1 MPSDDL
7 RSVAKAVAKR
17 ELRPCA
23 SAPPTGRIC
32 KSSAWRRPS
41 RRDETLDFI
50 LDWGRGALERQLSA
64 ADALDAKMAQALAA
78 GSILLGLAASSGADG
93 VVIAVF
99 LGLAALAFI
108 VLAIAAVRALWLRRF
123 RAPMAPSQAWRKY
136 WTDEVTTIQW
146 AIVDDTSAAYEENE
160 RHLDCK
166 RNALRWA
173 LSALAAEAG
182 LIGAAVIAAG
192 LA

>member
-1 MPSDDL
+1 METPEP
-7 RSVAKAVAKR
+7 AGPAH
-17 ELRPCA
+17 
-23 SAPPTGRIC
+23 
-32 KSSAWRRPS
+32 
-41 RRDETLDFI
+41 ETLDFI